1 MTTIN
6 IFHVPNTVLGPKI
19 KQLKKQLLALGEL
32 PLLVFPSVIAS
43 SSPCPLHTFYHHPSA
58 LPALRTPLCNLS
70 NTMAGHAHAMVSV
83 AACFLVRGDTREWD
97 GGGAEN
103 WVQKALR
110 KAGPL
115 VLEDPARLRQS
126 TLWVAGPACLS
137 HPISFEPTP
146 PGSQRLLDKPEG
158 YVKKKNEKAPPKQL
172 PKQKSKEQQQQNK
185 QRLQ

>member
-1 MTTIN
+1 M
-6 IFHVPNTVLGPKI
+6 
-19 KQLKKQLLALGEL
+19 
-32 PLLVFPSVIAS
+32 LVFPSVIAS

-126 TLWVAGPACLS
+126 ALWVAGPACLS